1 MKRRSVSFRFLWLL
15 LPVFMVFSAAAS
27 GEPTKITFLH
37 FNDIYQV
44 SGIKG
49 NGGFAELA
57 TLIKAEKARSP
68 NTIVTFGGD
77 LISPS
82 ILSGLSKGT
91 EMIQMMNAVGT
102 DIAVLGNHE
111 FDFGPDVA
119 AARIAES
126 NFPWTGTNVFDPS
139 GKVAVGAQAAII
151 MEAGGFKVGFFGILT
166 PETAALSQP
175 GKNIHFGDVV
185 EIADKAV
192 KALKEQGAEIVVA
205 LTHLD
210 LSKDENLA
218 EEVKG
223 IDVILAGHDHVAA
236 TFIRNG
242 VAVMQSGSDGI
253 YLGVLDLDVEW
264 IESRG
269 RKRLS
274 ILPSWKMAATRGVTP
289 DPEIKAMAES
299 FEEALDKKLGIAIG
313 RTAVLLDT
321 RRDTVRRQ
329 EAAFANLIADAMRA
343 ETKADIGFTNG
354 GGIRGDCVYDPG
366 TMLTRKD
373 ILSELPFGNVTVLLE
388 LSGRDVRQM
397 LETGVSK
404 VEEGAGRFGQVSG
417 LTFSYD
423 ASKPAGARVTEVMV
437 GGVPLDPVKIY
448 TVATNDYIA
457 SGGDGYAVL
466 KGKKQ
471 LIDASGGTLMATT
484 VMNYIKSMGD
494 LSPVVD
500 GRIIAR

>member
-1 MKRRSVSFRFLWLL
+1 MKKRSKSIRFFWLL
-15 LPVFMVFSAAAS
+15 LPLFLLFSASAS
-27 GEPTKITFLH
+27 AEPTKITFLH

-68 NTIVTFGGD
+68 NTVVTFGGD

-119 AARIAES
+119 AARIRES
-126 NFPWTGTNVFDPS
+126 SFPWLGTNVFDPS
-139 GKVAVGAQAAII
+139 GMVAVGTQSAII
-151 MEAGGFKVGFFGILT
+151 MEIGGFKVGFFGILT
-166 PETAALSQP
+166 PETVNLSQP
-175 GKNIHFGDVV
+175 GKAIHFGDVV
-185 EIADKAV
+185 ET
-192 KALKEQGAEIVVA
+192 AEIVVA

-210 LSKDENLA
+210 LSKDEDLA

-236 TFIRNG
+236 TFMKNG
-242 VAVMQSGSDGI
+242 VAVMQSGSDGA

-269 RKRLS
+269 KKRLA
-274 ILPSWKMAATRGVTP
+274 ILPSWKMIATRGVTP
-289 DPEIKAMAES
+289 DPDIKAMAVS
-299 FEEALDKKLGIAIG
+299 FEEALDKQLGIAIG
-313 RTAVLLDT
+313 RTSVLLDT
-321 RRDTVRRQ
+321 RRDTVRRR
-329 EAAFANLIADAMRA
+329 EAVFADQIADAMRA
-343 ETKADIGFTNG
+343 EVKADIGFTNG
-354 GGIRGDCVYDPG
+354 GGIRGDRVYDPG

-373 ILSELPFGNVTVLLE
+373 ILTELPFGNVTVLLE
-388 LSGRDVRQM
+388 LSGADVRKM
-397 LETGVSK
+397 LETGVSE
-404 VEEGAGRFGQVSG
+404 VEKGAGRFGQVSG
-417 LTFSYD
+417 LTFSYKE
-423 ASKPAGARVTEVMV
+423 AQPAGSRVSDVMV
-437 GGVPLDPVKIY
+437 GGAPLDPGKIY

-457 SGGDGYAVL
+457 SGGDGYEVL

-484 VMNYIKSMGD
+484 VMNYIKAMGEVRQ
-494 LSPVVD
+494 VVD
-500 GRIIAR
+500 GRIIAK